1 MFLQSLKFKHKFIGL
16 SETWLNESNKLL
28 YNLHGY
34 NSIHKTRTNKRG
46 GSVSLYIDENIMYT
60 ERDDL
65 CNIFSDT
72 SESIF
77 IEIPK
82 DVFKS
87 GKQIMDGEIYRPPN
101 NNSIES
107 FNKKLEDL
115 LKK

>member
-1 MFLQSLKFKHKFIGL
+1 
-16 SETWLNESNKLL
+16 
-28 YNLHGY
+28 
-34 NSIHKTRTNKRG
+34 
-46 GSVSLYIDENIMYT
+46 MYT
-60 ERDDL
+60 ERGNL
-65 CNIFSDT
+65 CNILSDT

-87 GKQIMDGEIYRPPN
+87 GKKIIIEEIYRPPN
-101 NNSIES
+101 NNSIEN